1 MIAFYSTASA
11 ILQQFYQ
18 QQRNEDTEKEKL
30 RLVEAAVKIIKND
43 IKSLSTLNETYD
55 VTSLSLLDDAVT
67 LLPDSVKV
75 FLTGVLT
82 GKKKNTSTKL
92 HPWSSINASSS
103 SRGFNFTIIVG
114 LTVQMH
120 YHHGS
125 RFLGETNTEE
135 NDESNHS
142 NSQVGETNREENEL
156 LNRVSQVYED
166 LLSGVISIEDA
177 CQTECVVTV
186 KERRS

>member
-1 MIAFYSTASA
+1 MAKPNVIAFYSTASA
-11 ILQQFYQ
+11 IPQQFYQ

-30 RLVEAAVKIIKND
+30 RLVEAAIKIIKND
-43 IKSLSTLNETYD
+43 IKSLSTSNETYD
-55 VTSLSLLDDAVT
+55 VTSLSLDDAVT

-82 GKKKNTSTKL
+82 GKKKTLQPNWP
-92 HPWSSINASSS
+92 PWSSINASSWS
-103 SRGFNFTIIVG
+103 TGFNFAIIVG

-120 YHHGS
+120 HH
-125 RFLGETNTEE
+125 LGETNTEE

-142 NSQVGETNREENEL
+142 NSQVEETNKEENEL
-156 LNRVSQVYED
+156 LNGVSQDYED
-166 LLSGVISIEDA
+166 LFSGVISIEDA